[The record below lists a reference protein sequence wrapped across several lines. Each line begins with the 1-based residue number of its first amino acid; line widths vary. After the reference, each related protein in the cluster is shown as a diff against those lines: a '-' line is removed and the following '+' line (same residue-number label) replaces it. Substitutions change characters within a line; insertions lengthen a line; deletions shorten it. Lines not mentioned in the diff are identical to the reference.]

1 MVVLLLLLLLLILI
15 AFVAMF
21 KVAPAATLNIKLGA
35 GGVAVDW
42 VDWVDVG
49 TNGSM

>member
-1 MVVLLLLLLLLILI
+1 MLI

-21 KVAPAATLNIKLGA
+21 KVAPAATWNTMLGA

-42 VDWVDVG
+42 VDWADWVDWVDGG